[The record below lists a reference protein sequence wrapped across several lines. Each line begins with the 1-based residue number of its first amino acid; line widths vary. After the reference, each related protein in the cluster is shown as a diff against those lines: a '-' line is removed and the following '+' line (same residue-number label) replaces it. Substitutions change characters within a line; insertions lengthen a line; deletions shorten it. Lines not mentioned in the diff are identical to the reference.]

1 MNIPSSY
8 LGLLETKT
16 NPKPHKPIEIKINPK
31 KDVID
36 EEPKELI
43 EMEEDK
49 PDEITVRKPI
59 SIIDKRKQPEFANFD
74 RDIVLQKLR
83 QKNLL
88 TVKVGE
94 PDNRTNKSVIEIK
107 DIPPLMKTDTTI
119 IIGDK
124 SEPEVV
130 EEEELEP
137 EVVEEKEPEP
147 EVVEEKEPEPE
158 VVEEKE
164 PEPEVVEE
172 KEPEPEVVEEKEP
185 EPEVVEEKEPEPE
198 VVIEPKK
205 RGRKPRAKKGEPIDK
220 ELLDKVDLTT
230 AVIRSQKVIDR
241 LPKEREKNLVLA
253 PPYYLNNR
261 KLFIN
266 KLKDLFKPR
275 ENEIKEMTGSV
286 SCDKSTD
293 ELDFD
298 LLTHQKIVRDYLNL
312 YTPYRGLLLYH
323 GLGSGKTC
331 TSIAIAEGMKTT
343 KKVVVMTPASLKM
356 NFFSELKKCGD
367 DLYKKNQY
375 WEFVSIDGKPEY
387 TGILSRALSLPAEYV
402 RNNGGAWLL
411 DIKKEPNYSI
421 RSADEQKQIDE
432 QLNQM
437 IRSKYLDINY
447 NGLNN
452 NVMNKITENSTI
464 NPFDNSVV
472 IIDEAHNF
480 VSRIV
485 NKIKSPNSISYKMY
499 DYLMSAKDARIVFLT
514 GTPIINYPNEIGILF
529 NILRGYIKT
538 WSINVN
544 VTTNVKVDTSYI
556 LKILDQAGLRTF
568 DYVNYSGN
576 VLTITRNPYGFIN
589 SKKRGQLKG
598 TQKQK
603 PVKHDG
609 KTRKLKGGATDEVF
623 ERYNGVTLNDAGNIS
638 DDDFIKKVL
647 NVLAKHGLE
656 TTKAGVTMTNNKS
669 LMDKSDDFISTF
681 VDEDSEN
688 AKNMN
693 LFQRRILGLTS
704 YFRSAQEDL
713 LPRFEITEEGD
724 VYHVVKSEMSGHQ
737 FSIYEAIRKDEAER
751 EKNIRK
757 RQRKAGGKGEELFN
771 VSSTY
776 RIFSRSACNFTF
788 PDEIKRPVPDADEK
802 AIGEMELDIIPDEV
816 VQEADVY
823 ANVED
828 NDDRSKPKENYAE
841 RIEKAL
847 ELINQDD
854 ESTMQKKYL
863 TGAMLEMLSPKF
875 YKILLNIVDAENKG
889 LHLLYSNF
897 RTLEGIGI
905 LRLVLLANGFAEFK
919 IQKENNE
926 WQIIEKEEDEG
937 KPRFVLYTGTET
949 AEEKEIVR
957 NIYNGSWEFVP
968 QNLANKLRQEYENNL
983 LGEVIKV
990 FMITSSGAEGINLK
1004 NTRYV
1009 HIVEPY
1015 WHMVRPDQVVGRAR
1029 RICSHQDLPE
1039 ELRTVK
1045 VFLYVTTLSEQQRI
1059 DEKNIELRIRDVSR
1073 FDKKTPVTTDENLY
1087 EIASQKQK
1095 INNQILQ
1102 AVKETAI
1109 DCNVYA
1115 NTSKDHPIVCYGV
1128 GKVESNSF
1136 NSYPSFDM
1144 DKQHRETK
1152 EMVEKEVEAVEFKLK
1167 DGRRFVKIDN
1177 DVFDFAAFE
1186 EFQNKKRQ
1194 MPDPI
1199 GKFEEGKLRFL

>member
-1 MNIPSSY
+1 MNIPTSY
-8 LGLLETKT
+8 LGLLETKRT
-16 NPKPHKPIEIKINPK
+16 PKPYKPIQIQIHKQKEKTEPILEEGEI
-31 KDVID
+31 
-36 EEPKELI
+36 EELEEVVPEPTIKHKE
-43 EMEEDK
+43 
-49 PDEITVRKPI
+49 V
-59 SIIDKRKQPEFANFD
+59 SVVDKRAHPDFANLD
-74 RDIVLQKLR
+74 RDIILERLR
-83 QKNLL
+83 NKNLL

-94 PDNRTNKSVIEIK
+94 PVSLAPPVSEVKEIIPLVKTDTKIVIGEEEPESMIEEEPESVIEE
-107 DIPPLMKTDTTI
+107 
-119 IIGDK
+119 
-124 SEPEVV
+124 EPEPVAEEEPEPVV
-130 EEEELEP
+130 EEEPEP
-137 EVVEEKEPEP
+137 IVEEEPEP
-147 EVVEEKEPEPE
+147 IVEEEPEP
-158 VVEEKE
+158 VV
-164 PEPEVVEE
+164 PQ
-172 KEPEPEVVEEKEP
+172 
-185 EPEVVEEKEPEPE
+185 
-198 VVIEPKK
+198 PKK
-205 RGRKPRAKKGEPIDK
+205 RGRKPKAKKVDDIDK
-220 ELLDKVDLTT
+220 ELLEKVDLTT
-230 AVIRSQKVIDR
+230 AVIRSQKVTDR

-261 KLFIN
+261 KLFMN

-275 ENEIKEMTGSV
+275 QDELRDMTAVV
-286 SCDKSTD
+286 SCDKSAD
-293 ELDFD
+293 DKDFD

-367 DLYKKNQY
+367 DMYKKNQY
-375 WEFVSIDGKPEY
+375 WEFVSIEGRPDY
-387 TGILSRALSLPAEYV
+387 LGILSRLLSLPIEYV
-402 RNNGGAWLL
+402 KNKGGAWLL
-411 DIKKEPNYSI
+411 DINKEPNFAM
-421 RSADEQKQIDE
+421 RTAEEQAQIDE
-432 QLNQM
+432 QLNEM

-452 NVMNKITENSTI
+452 NIMNKITENSTI

-472 IIDEAHNF
+472 VIDEAHNF

-485 NKIKSPNSISYKMY
+485 NKINAPNSISYKLY

-529 NILRGYIKT
+529 NMLRGYIKT
-538 WSINVN
+538 WTININ
-544 VTTNVKVDTSYI
+544 VTTKAKVDTSYI
-556 LKILDQAGLRTF
+556 LKLLDEAGIRTF

-576 VLTITRNPYGFIN
+576 VLTITRNPFGFVN
-589 SKKRGQLKG
+589 SKKRGALKG

-603 PVKHDG
+603 PVKTDG
-609 KTRKLKGGATDEVF
+609 KTRKTKGGARDEVF
-623 ERYNGVTLNDAGNIS
+623 ERYNGVTLNDAGNVS
-638 DDDFIKKVL
+638 DDVFIDKVIKVL
-647 NVLAKHGLE
+647 NKNGLE
-656 TTKAGVTMTNNKS
+656 TTKTGITLTNNKA
-669 LMDKSDDFISTF
+669 LMDKSDEFISTF
-681 VDEDSEN
+681 VDEESEN

-693 LFQRRILGLTS
+693 LFQRRIMGLTS
-704 YFRSAQEDL
+704 YFRSAREEL
-713 LPRFEITEEGD
+713 LPSFEMTETGD
-724 VYHVVKSEMSGHQ
+724 IYHVVKSEMSGHQ
-737 FSIYEAIRKDEAER
+737 FSVYEAIRKDEAER
-751 EKNIRK
+751 EKNVRK
-757 RQRKAGGKGEELFN
+757 RKRKAGGKGEELFN
-771 VSSTY
+771 ISSTY

-788 PDEIKRPVPDADEK
+788 PDEIDRPIPNVDEK
-802 AIGEMELDIIPDEV
+802 NVGEMDVDIIPDEII
-816 VQEADVY
+816 QEADVY

-828 NDDRSKPKENYAE
+828 KEDKPKTQDNYAA
-841 RIEKAL
+841 RIQKSL

-854 ESTMQKKYL
+854 EVTMRKKYL
-863 TGAMLEMLSPKF
+863 SGSMLEMLSPKF
-875 YKILLNIVDAENKG
+875 YKILLNIADAENKG

-905 LRLVLLANGFAEFK
+905 LKLVLLANGFAEFK
-919 IQKENNE
+919 IQKVDNE
-926 WQIIEKEEDEG
+926 WQIIEKEEDKG

-949 AEEKEIVR
+949 AEEKEIIR

-968 QNLANKLRQEYENNL
+968 LNLANKLRENYENNL
-983 LGEVIKV
+983 FGEVIKV

-1045 VFLYVTTLSEQQRI
+1045 VFLYVSTFSEKQRT

-1102 AVKETAI
+1102 AVKETAV

-1128 GKVESNSF
+1128 GKVESNTF

-1152 EMVEKEVEAVEFKLK
+1152 DMEEKVLEAVEFKLK
-1167 DGRRFVKIDN
+1167 DGRQFVKVNN
-1177 DVFDFAAFE
+1177 DVYDYN
-1186 EFQNKKRQ
+1186 EFSKYQNKERQ
-1194 MPDPI
+1194 MPEPI
-1199 GKFEEGKLRFL
+1199 GKFEEGKLKFL

>member
-1 MNIPSSY
+1 MNIPTSY
-8 LGLLETKT
+8 LGLLETKRT
-16 NPKPHKPIEIKINPK
+16 PKPYKPIQIQIHKQKEKTEPILEEGEI
-31 KDVID
+31 
-36 EEPKELI
+36 EELEEVVPEPTIKHKE
-43 EMEEDK
+43 
-49 PDEITVRKPI
+49 V
-59 SIIDKRKQPEFANFD
+59 SVVDKRAHPDFANLD
-74 RDIVLQKLR
+74 RDIILERLR
-83 QKNLL
+83 NKNLL

-94 PDNRTNKSVIEIK
+94 PVSLAPPVSEVKEI
-107 DIPPLMKTDTTI
+107 IQLVKTDTKI
-119 IIGDK
+119 VIG
-124 SEPEVV
+124 
-130 EEEELEP
+130 EE
-137 EVVEEKEPEP
+137 EPEP
-147 EVVEEKEPEPE
+147 VAEEEPEP
-158 VVEEKE
+158 VAEEE
-164 PEPEVVEE
+164 PEPVA
-172 KEPEPEVVEEKEP
+172 PQ
-185 EPEVVEEKEPEPE
+185 
-198 VVIEPKK
+198 PKK
-205 RGRKPRAKKGEPIDK
+205 RGRKPKAKKVDDIDK
-220 ELLDKVDLTT
+220 ELLEKVDLTT
-230 AVIRSQKVIDR
+230 AVIRSQKVTDR

-261 KLFIN
+261 KLFMN

-275 ENEIKEMTGSV
+275 QDELRDMTAVV
-286 SCDKSTD
+286 SCDKSAD
-293 ELDFD
+293 DKDFD

-367 DLYKKNQY
+367 DMYKKNQY
-375 WEFVSIDGKPEY
+375 WEFVSIEGRPDY
-387 TGILSRALSLPAEYV
+387 LGILSRSLSLPIEYV
-402 RNNGGAWLL
+402 KNKGGAWLL
-411 DIKKEPNYSI
+411 DINKEPNFAM
-421 RSADEQKQIDE
+421 RTAEEQAQIDE
-432 QLNQM
+432 QLNEM

-452 NVMNKITENSTI
+452 NIMNKITENSTI

-472 IIDEAHNF
+472 VIDEAHNF

-485 NKIKSPNSISYKMY
+485 NKINAPNSISYKLY

-529 NILRGYIKT
+529 NMLRGYIKT
-538 WSINVN
+538 WTININ
-544 VTTNVKVDTSYI
+544 VTTKVKVDTSYI
-556 LKILDQAGLRTF
+556 LKLLDEAGIRTF

-576 VLTITRNPYGFIN
+576 VLTITRNPFGFVN
-589 SKKRGQLKG
+589 SKKRGALKG

-603 PVKHDG
+603 PVKTDG
-609 KTRKLKGGATDEVF
+609 KTRKTKGGARDEVF
-623 ERYNGVTLNDAGNIS
+623 ERYNGVTLNDAGNVS
-638 DDDFIKKVL
+638 DDVFIDKVIKVL
-647 NVLAKHGLE
+647 NKNGLE
-656 TTKAGVTMTNNKS
+656 TTKTGITLTNNKA
-669 LMDKSDDFISTF
+669 LMDKSDEFISTF
-681 VDEDSEN
+681 VDEESEN

-693 LFQRRILGLTS
+693 LFQRRIMGLTS
-704 YFRSAQEDL
+704 YFRSAREEL
-713 LPRFEITEEGD
+713 LPSFEMTETGD
-724 VYHVVKSEMSGHQ
+724 IYHVVKSEMSGHQ
-737 FSIYEAIRKDEAER
+737 FSVYEAIRKDEAER
-751 EKNIRK
+751 EKNVRK
-757 RQRKAGGKGEELFN
+757 RKRKAGGKGEELFN
-771 VSSTY
+771 ISSTY

-788 PDEIKRPVPDADEK
+788 PDEIDRPIPNVDEK
-802 AIGEMELDIIPDEV
+802 NVGEMDVDIIPDEII
-816 VQEADVY
+816 QEADVY

-828 NDDRSKPKENYAE
+828 KEDKPKTQENYAA
-841 RIEKAL
+841 RIQKSL

-854 ESTMQKKYL
+854 EVTMRKKYL
-863 TGAMLEMLSPKF
+863 TGSMLEMLSPKF
-875 YKILLNIVDAENKG
+875 YKILLNIADAENKG

-905 LRLVLLANGFAEFK
+905 LKLVLLANGFAEFK
-919 IQKENNE
+919 IQKVDNE
-926 WQIIEKEEDEG
+926 WQIIEKEEDKG

-949 AEEKEIVR
+949 AEEKEIIR

-968 QNLANKLRQEYENNL
+968 LNLANKLRENYENNL
-983 LGEVIKV
+983 FGEVIKV

-1045 VFLYVTTLSEQQRI
+1045 VFLYVSTFSEKQRT

-1102 AVKETAI
+1102 AVKETAV

-1128 GKVESNSF
+1128 GKVESNAF

-1152 EMVEKEVEAVEFKLK
+1152 DMEEKVLEAVEFKLK
-1167 DGRRFVKIDN
+1167 DGRQFVKVNN
-1177 DVFDFAAFE
+1177 DVYDYN
-1186 EFQNKKRQ
+1186 EFSKYQNKERQ
-1194 MPDPI
+1194 MPEPV
-1199 GKFEEGKLRFL
+1199 GKFEEGKLKFL

>member
-8 LGLLETKT
+8 LGLLETKRT
-16 NPKPHKPIEIKINPK
+16 PKPYKPIQIQIHKQKEKTEPILEEGEI
-31 KDVID
+31 
-36 EEPKELI
+36 EELEEVVPEPIIKHKE
-43 EMEEDK
+43 
-49 PDEITVRKPI
+49 V
-59 SIIDKRKQPEFANFD
+59 SVVDKRAHPDFANLD
-74 RDIVLQKLR
+74 RDIILERLR
-83 QKNLL
+83 NKNLL

-94 PDNRTNKSVIEIK
+94 PTSLAPPVSEVKEVI
-107 DIPPLMKTDTTI
+107 PLVKTDTKI
-119 IIGDK
+119 VIG
-124 SEPEVV
+124 
-130 EEEELEP
+130 EEEP
-137 EVVEEKEPEP
+137 MPVVEKEPEP
-147 EVVEEKEPEPE
+147 VVEEEPEPVVEEEPEPVVEEEPEPVVEEEPEPVVEEDPEPVVEKEPEP
-158 VVEEKE
+158 VVEEE
-164 PEPEVVEE
+164 PEPVA
-172 KEPEPEVVEEKEP
+172 PQ
-185 EPEVVEEKEPEPE
+185 
-198 VVIEPKK
+198 PKK
-205 RGRKPRAKKGEPIDK
+205 RGRKPKAKKVDDIDK
-220 ELLDKVDLTT
+220 ELLEKVDLTT
-230 AVIRSQKVIDR
+230 AVIRSQKVTDR

-261 KLFIN
+261 KLFMN

-275 ENEIKEMTGSV
+275 QDELRDMTAVV
-286 SCDKSTD
+286 SCDKSAD
-293 ELDFD
+293 DKDFD

-367 DLYKKNQY
+367 DMYKKNQY
-375 WEFVSIDGKPEY
+375 WEFVSIEGRPDY
-387 TGILSRALSLPAEYV
+387 LGILSRSLSLPIEYV
-402 RNNGGAWLL
+402 KNKGGAWLL
-411 DIKKEPNYSI
+411 DINKEPNFAM
-421 RSADEQKQIDE
+421 RTAEEQAQIDE
-432 QLNQM
+432 QLNEM

-452 NVMNKITENSTI
+452 NIMNKITENSTI
-464 NPFDNSVV
+464 NPFDNSVIV
-472 IIDEAHNF
+472 IDEAHNF

-485 NKIKSPNSISYKMY
+485 NKINAPNSISYKLY

-529 NILRGYIKT
+529 NMLRGYINT
-538 WSINVN
+538 WTININ
-544 VTTNVKVDTSYI
+544 VTTKVKVDTSYI
-556 LKILDQAGLRTF
+556 LKLLDEAGIRTF

-576 VLTITRNPYGFIN
+576 VLTITRNPFGFVN
-589 SKKRGQLKG
+589 SKKRGALKG

-603 PVKHDG
+603 PVKTDG
-609 KTRKLKGGATDEVF
+609 KTRKTKGGARDEVF
-623 ERYNGVTLNDAGNIS
+623 ERYNGVTLNDAGNVS
-638 DDDFIKKVL
+638 DDVFIDKVIKVL
-647 NVLAKHGLE
+647 NKNGLE
-656 TTKAGVTMTNNKS
+656 TTKTGITLTNNKA
-669 LMDKSDDFISTF
+669 LMDKSDEFISTF
-681 VDEDSEN
+681 VDEESEN

-693 LFQRRILGLTS
+693 LFQRRIMGLTS
-704 YFRSAQEDL
+704 YFRSAREEL
-713 LPRFEITEEGD
+713 LPSFEMTETGD
-724 VYHVVKSEMSGHQ
+724 IYHVVKSEMSGHQ
-737 FSIYEAIRKDEAER
+737 FSVYEAIRKDEAER

-757 RQRKAGGKGEELFN
+757 RKRKAGGKGEELFN
-771 VSSTY
+771 ISSTY

-788 PDEIKRPVPDADEK
+788 PDEIDRPIPNIDEK
-802 AIGEMELDIIPDEV
+802 NVGEMDVDIIPDEII
-816 VQEADVY
+816 QEADVY

-828 NDDRSKPKENYAE
+828 KEDKPKTQDNYAA
-841 RIEKAL
+841 RIQKSL

-854 ESTMQKKYL
+854 EVTMRKKYL
-863 TGAMLEMLSPKF
+863 TGSMLEMLSPKF
-875 YKILLNIVDAENKG
+875 YKILLNIADAENKG

-905 LRLVLLANGFAEFK
+905 LKLVLLANGFAEFK
-919 IQKENNE
+919 IQKVDNE
-926 WQIIEKEEDEG
+926 WQIIEKEEDKG

-949 AEEKEIVR
+949 AEEKEIIR

-968 QNLANKLRQEYENNL
+968 LNLANKLRENYENNL
-983 LGEVIKV
+983 FGEVIKV

-1045 VFLYVTTLSEQQRI
+1045 VFLYVSTFSEKQRT

-1102 AVKETAI
+1102 AVKETAV

-1115 NTSKDHPIVCYGV
+1115 NTSKEHPIVCYGV
-1128 GKVESNSF
+1128 GKVESNTF

-1152 EMVEKEVEAVEFKLK
+1152 DMEEKVLEAVEFKLK
-1167 DGRRFVKIDN
+1167 DGRQFVKVNN
-1177 DVFDFAAFE
+1177 DVYDYN
-1186 EFQNKKRQ
+1186 EFSKYQNKERQ
-1194 MPDPI
+1194 MPEPV
-1199 GKFEEGKLRFL
+1199 GKFEEGKLKFL

>member
-1 MNIPSSY
+1 MV
-8 LGLLETKT
+8 E
-16 NPKPHKPIEIKINPK
+16 
-31 KDVID
+31 
-36 EEPKELI
+36 EEP
-43 EMEEDK
+43 
-49 PDEITVRKPI
+49 
-59 SIIDKRKQPEFANFD
+59 
-74 RDIVLQKLR
+74 
-83 QKNLL
+83 
-88 TVKVGE
+88 E
-94 PDNRTNKSVIEIK
+94 P
-107 DIPPLMKTDTTI
+107 
-119 IIGDK
+119 
-124 SEPEVV
+124 VV
-130 EEEELEP
+130 EEEPEP
-137 EVVEEKEPEP
+137 VVEEEPEP
-147 EVVEEKEPEPE
+147 VVEEEPEP
-158 VVEEKE
+158 VVEEEPKPVVEEE
-164 PEPEVVEE
+164 PEPVVEE
-172 KEPEPEVVEEKEP
+172 EPEPVVP
-185 EPEVVEEKEPEPE
+185 Q
-198 VVIEPKK
+198 PKK
-205 RGRKPRAKKGEPIDK
+205 RGRKPKATKVDDIDK
-220 ELLDKVDLTT
+220 ELLEKVDLTT
-230 AVIRSQKVIDR
+230 AVIRSQKVADR

-261 KLFIN
+261 KLFMN

-275 ENEIKEMTGSV
+275 QDELRDMTAVV
-286 SCDKSTD
+286 SCDKSAD
-293 ELDFD
+293 DKDFD

-367 DLYKKNQY
+367 DMYKKNQY
-375 WEFVSIDGKPEY
+375 WEFVSIEGRPDY
-387 TGILSRALSLPAEYV
+387 LGILSRSLSLPIEYV
-402 RNNGGAWLL
+402 KNKGGAWLL
-411 DIKKEPNYSI
+411 DINKEPNFAM
-421 RSADEQKQIDE
+421 RTAEEQAQIDE
-432 QLNQM
+432 QLNEM

-452 NVMNKITENSTI
+452 NIMNKITENSTI

-472 IIDEAHNF
+472 VIDEAHNF

-485 NKIKSPNSISYKMY
+485 NKINAPNSISYKLY

-529 NILRGYIKT
+529 NMLRGYIKT
-538 WSINVN
+538 WTININV
-544 VTTNVKVDTSYI
+544 TIKAKVDTSYI
-556 LKILDQAGLRTF
+556 LKLLDEAGIRTF

-576 VLTITRNPYGFIN
+576 VLTITRNPFGFVN
-589 SKKRGQLKG
+589 SKKRGALKG

-603 PVKHDG
+603 PVKTDG
-609 KTRKLKGGATDEVF
+609 KTRKTKGGARDEVF
-623 ERYNGVTLNDAGNIS
+623 ERYNGVTLNDAGNVS
-638 DDDFIKKVL
+638 DDMFIDKVIKVL
-647 NVLAKHGLE
+647 NKNGLE
-656 TTKAGVTMTNNKS
+656 TTKTGITLTNNKAI
-669 LMDKSDDFISTF
+669 MDKSDEFISTF
-681 VDEDSEN
+681 VDEESEN

-693 LFQRRILGLTS
+693 LFQRRIMGLTS
-704 YFRSAQEDL
+704 YFRSAREEL
-713 LPRFEITEEGD
+713 LPSFEMTETGD
-724 VYHVVKSEMSGHQ
+724 IYHVVKSEMSGHQ
-737 FSIYEAIRKDEAER
+737 FSVYEAIRKDEADR
-751 EKNIRK
+751 EKNVRK
-757 RQRKAGGKGEELFN
+757 RKRKAGGKGEELFN
-771 VSSTY
+771 ISSTY

-788 PDEIKRPVPDADEK
+788 PDEIDRPIPNVDEK
-802 AIGEMELDIIPDEV
+802 NVGEMDVDIIPDEII
-816 VQEADVY
+816 QEADVY

-828 NDDRSKPKENYAE
+828 KEDKPKTQDNYAA
-841 RIEKAL
+841 RIQKSL

-854 ESTMQKKYL
+854 EVTMKKKYL
-863 TGAMLEMLSPKF
+863 TGSMLEMLSPKF
-875 YKILLNIVDAENKG
+875 YKILLNIADADNKG

-905 LRLVLLANGFAEFK
+905 LKLVLLANGFAEFK
-919 IQKENNE
+919 IQKVDNE
-926 WQIIEKEEDEG
+926 WQILEKEEDKG

-949 AEEKEIVR
+949 AEEKEIIR

-968 QNLANKLRQEYENNL
+968 LNLANKLRENYENNL
-983 LGEVIKV
+983 FGEVIKV

-1045 VFLYVTTLSEQQRI
+1045 VFLYVSTFSEKQRT

-1102 AVKETAI
+1102 AVKETAV

-1115 NTSKDHPIVCYGV
+1115 NASKDHPIVCYGV
-1128 GKVESNSF
+1128 GKVESNTF

-1152 EMVEKEVEAVEFKLK
+1152 DMEEKVLEAVEFKLK
-1167 DGRRFVKIDN
+1167 DGRQFVKVNN
-1177 DVFDFAAFE
+1177 DVYDYN
-1186 EFQNKKRQ
+1186 EFSKYQNKERQ
-1194 MPDPI
+1194 MPEPI
-1199 GKFEEGKLRFL
+1199 GKFEEGRLKFL